1 MSFTALFAVFAL
13 LALIVIFA
21 LAYKI
26 KGLTVAL
33 ITTVAA
39 FMVIAAL
46 FVAMIYAIVS
56 VMPN

>member
-13 LALIVIFA
+13 LALIVIFG

-26 KGLTVAL
+26 KGLKAAL

-39 FMVIAAL
+39 FMVIAAV